1 MSINEQLLA
10 ALSLYGIPVLFGAM
24 VINSIGIPI
33 PGPVVLI
40 AAGSF
45 VHLGDL
51 NLGGVLVLGSLGA
64 IIGDQIGYGIGRWGG
79 RRLVQRTIH
88 WLGGENRLQTMEAL
102 TAKWG
107 GPGIFLSRW
116 LITGLGSWIN
126 LLSGIARYPYTRFLL
141 WDISGEILWVVLFV
155 FLGEV
160 LSDRVQAM
168 FVLMGNLFWVE
179 VGLAAAILFGWILFR
194 NYRKTHKKDE

>member
-1 MSINEQLLA
+1 MTINEQLLA

-45 VHLGDL
+45 VQLGDL
-51 NLGGVLVLGSLGA
+51 NLGGVLILGTLGA

-79 RRLVQRTIH
+79 RQLVLRVIH
-88 WLGGENRLQTMEAL
+88 WLGGESRLQKMEVLA
-102 TAKWG
+102 AKWG
-107 GPGIFLSRW
+107 GPGVFFSRW
-116 LITGLGSWIN
+116 LITGFGSWIN
-126 LLSGIARYPYTRFLL
+126 LLSGIARYPYARFLL

-155 FLGEV
+155 FLGEA

-168 FVLMGNLFWVE
+168 IVLMGNLFWVE
-179 VGLAAAILFGWILFR
+179 VGLVAAILFGWILYR
-194 NYRKTHKKDE
+194 NYRRTH